1 MPRRRELTYVRPMTT
16 SSKRRLRTAAEW
28 TRLIQSWE
36 ASGLGA
42 ARFAEGR
49 DFSASSLYLWRK
61 RLRAGT
67 SPGGPSPRSGVDFV
81 PMLVEDEA
89 RPDGGGPTRWEL
101 ETASGLALT
110 MSGPDA
116 VRGLEVALQLLADE
130 ALG

>member
-1 MPRRRELTYVRPMTT
+1 MCRRRRLTYVRAMTT
-16 SSKRRLRTAAEW
+16 SSRRRFRTAADW
-28 TRLIQSWE
+28 TRLIKSWE

-42 ARFAEGR
+42 QRFAEGR

-67 SPGGPSPRSGVDFV
+67 PPGRPSPRGGVDFV
-81 PMLVEDEA
+81 PVVVEDEA
-89 RPDGGGPTRWEL
+89 RSHGDGPTRWEL

-116 VRGLEVALQLLADE
+116 VRGLEVALQFLADE
-130 ALG
+130 GVG